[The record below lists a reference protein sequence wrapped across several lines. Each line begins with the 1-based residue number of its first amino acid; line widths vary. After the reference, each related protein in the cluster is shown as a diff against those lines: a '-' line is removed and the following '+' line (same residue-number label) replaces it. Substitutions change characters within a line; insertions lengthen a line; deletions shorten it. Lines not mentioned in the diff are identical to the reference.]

1 MSLTLHLLVEQTLL
15 VLWEQLTTASLVVFK
30 TLGSTAW
37 FSLLPWVPDARCQ
50 RKQVADTPSV
60 MSI

>member
-1 MSLTLHLLVEQTLL
+1 LVEQTLL